1 MISYFTQTRPLVFLC
16 FLIPLSLCQAVGDH
30 ALLVFARNCPNID
43 QLNLGSCSRLTD
55 HTCHSLARHCS
66 KLRQVDISS
75 CNNMTD
81 NSLRALG
88 RGCPLVSGWSSVLG
102 RGVTRTN
109 IALDYTTVLVI
120 GGEE

>member
-1 MISYFTQTRPLVFLC
+1 MQNWRNYVKVVPRLNCGPDLLYYF
-16 FLIPLSLCQAVGDH
+16 PLSVIQAVGDH

-55 HTCHSLARHCS
+55 HTCHSLARHCN

-88 RGCPLVSGWSSVLG
+88 RGCPLVSKVVFAAP
-102 RGVTRTN
+102 R
-109 IALDYTTVLVI
+109 IKEDKH
-120 GGEE
+120 